1 MKRKI
6 NSRLIETA
14 ALAILATL
22 LLMTAVYYHILS
34 EQVMKDLKS
43 YADVADYAV
52 RYDQQAFFGK
62 KQSC

>member
-22 LLMTAVYYHILS
+22 LLMTAVCYHILS

-43 YADVADYAV
+43 YADIADYAV
-52 RYDQQAFFGK
+52 RYDQQAFLRK

>member
-22 LLMTAVYYHILS
+22 LLMTAVCSLGKVQSRIADFAEHEGLHAHA
-34 EQVMKDLKS
+34 KS
-43 YADVADYAV
+43 VTI
-52 RYDQQAFFGK
+52 RFEDQ
-62 KQSC
+62 